1 MKSADAAYETYAE
14 EVQRLVRVERDPKA
28 TPGQRRSQ
36 AHVVARAWAHFLR
49 TYNQGEAGIG

>member
-1 MKSADAAYETYAE
+1 MSAADAAYETYAE

-36 AHVVARAWAHFLR
+36 AHIVARAWGHFLR
-49 TYNQGEAGIG
+49 TFTKAEAADG